1 MRMRK
6 ERLEIMKKIE
16 YTEIDGL
23 LYPNLTL
30 PSQKDI
36 HLTRFDRM
44 QLKYMKEHQCVLYP
58 NLLTTGKLNQFLED
72 IDKQANRQYNKL
84 LIDFKKQRN
93 ITEELKEKDQM
104 RWVHEIN
111 NIEHCINELIYN
123 QYIYE

>member
-1 MRMRK
+1 MRK

-44 QLKYMKEHQCVLYP
+44 KLKYMKEHQSVLYP

-84 LIDFKKQRN
+84 LIDFKKRRN
-93 ITEELKEKDQM
+93 IIEELKEKDQM
-104 RWVHEIN
+104 RWVQEMN
-111 NIEHCINELIYN
+111 NIE
-123 QYIYE
+123 QY